1 MNKMNTH
8 WSKICADLCNREQI
22 RGSIGLLG
30 EKILH
35 AGLKLYFEPNSDF
48 HEVKVSGF
56 VADICNAE
64 GIIEIQTRSLGKL
77 KRKLEVF
84 LQNMPVTIVYPI
96 AHTNTCAGWTKRQ
109 VLLQAGGNLPKQAVL
124 GIYSGNC
131 IHCGLF

>member
-1 MNKMNTH
+1 MKQNEHTLEQ
-8 WSKICADLCNREQI
+8 ICADLCNREQI

-64 GIIEIQTRSLGKL
+64 GIIEIQTRSLGNWKCFCRTCL
-77 KRKLEVF
+77 
-84 LQNMPVTIVYPI
+84 LQLFIPLRIP
-96 AHTNTCAGWTKRQ
+96 NTCAGWTKRQ